1 MHSLFDLQEKV
12 VVVAGAAGAFGSEI
26 AIELSH
32 RGCLLSLFDK
42 DEESLKKL
50 VGCLRP
56 ASIHHLVFD
65 ATEDSS
71 CSDAMS
77 EVMQHWG
84 RIDAMVNCVGVFKI
98 FPSVEMPDNE
108 FASTLSANLNAAF
121 FLSRNAAKHMMPRH
135 SGRIINIASVSDSI
149 ANPGY
154 AAYASSKAGLSQLTR
169 VLSVE
174 WAGYSITVNAI
185 SPAMSDTQ
193 LTHSFLEEGDNRQ
206 YALSRI
212 PMKRF
217 FEPKDIL
224 GVVILLLSEGGSFIT
239 GQSIYIDGGRTIS

>member
-26 AIELSH
+26 AAELFR
-32 RGCLLSLFDK
+32 RGCLVSLFDK
-42 DEESLKKL
+42 DEDGLKQL
-50 VGCLRP
+50 VHRFSP
-56 ASIHHLVFD
+56 AKIHHLVFD

-77 EVMQHWG
+77 DVMGRWG

-98 FPSVEMPDNE
+98 IPSVEMPADE
-108 FASTLSANLNAAF
+108 FASTLNANLNAAF
-121 FLSRNAAKHMMPRH
+121 FLSRNAAKHMITRH

-174 WAGYSITVNAI
+174 WAAYSITVNAI
-185 SPAMSDTQ
+185 SPAISDTQ
-193 LTHSFLEEGDNRQ
+193 LTHSFLEEGNNRQ